1 MEISRISY
9 KIFMDKGEEVPTET
23 WFEVFNTWI
32 HEPDS
37 DILVDVADY
46 THVKNGPQTILVGHQ
61 ANYAVDTTDGRF
73 GFLYARKRNLDG
85 DLAESLEEVIS
96 TGLRACKR
104 LNEDARLESQ
114 INFNVGSTQ
123 IALNDRLGATN
134 DEDTFASLKET
145 LTPILNRLYGGAGC
159 EMTRDEGEGKRLTVD
174 LQIPGE
180 FSPSQLIENL
190 GS

>member
-1 MEISRISY
+1 
-9 KIFMDKGEEVPTET
+9 
-23 WFEVFNTWI
+23 
-32 HEPDS
+32 
-37 DILVDVADY
+37 
-46 THVKNGPQTILVGHQ
+46 
-61 ANYAVDTTDGRF
+61 
-73 GFLYARKRNLDG
+73 
-85 DLAESLEEVIS
+85 
-96 TGLRACKR
+96 
-104 LNEDARLESQ
+104 
-114 INFNVGSTQ
+114 
-123 IALNDRLGATN
+123 LNDRLGATN